1 MTTKSSNRDAEKS
14 IYFTFELYLD
24 SLYRSFG
31 SDCDLKDIL
40 QEQDRPMAIS
50 PVHDRDLYI
59 GTEAFDKDKA
69 EQFASL
75 ERIKDRISPERYERY
90 MKVAEG
96 YGSKLTPYRSEYHRV
111 IYISKEPVTTQ
122 AVRNEFEKL
131 LDSETVIDNVEII
144 SSGVRDAY
152 DYLTHGTIDSKV
164 QEENIYNKDDILI
177 INNFDVDK
185 YESKFIRSR
194 EKALKE
200 REEKRPKNNIPDV
213 VSDYGASKN
222 YQPNQTSKQ
231 NNDIGLGY

>member
-14 IYFTFELYLD
+14 IYFTFEIYLD
-24 SLYRSFG
+24 SLYREFG
-31 SDCDLKDIL
+31 RDCDLKDIL

-50 PVHDRDLYI
+50 PVHDRDLFR
-59 GTEAFDKDKA
+59 GTDAFEKDKA
-69 EQFASL
+69 EKIASV
-75 ERIKDRISPERYERY
+75 ERMKDRISPERYERY
-90 MKVAEG
+90 MNGIEKFA
-96 YGSKLTPYRSEYHRV
+96 SEPPLYHSPYHRA
-111 IYISKEPVTTQ
+111 IYISKRPVTTQ
-122 AVRNEFEKL
+122 TVRNEFEKL
-131 LDSETVIDNVEII
+131 LDSETIIGEVEVI

-152 DYLTHGTIDSKV
+152 DHLTHGTIDSKV
-164 QEENIYNKDDILI
+164 QEKNIYNKDDILI

-222 YQPNQTSKQ
+222 YQLNQTSKQ